1 MNMLTDSLP
10 ETVSVD
16 GRLYSIH
23 TDFRNWV
30 RFEILML
37 DRTVPMQRKII
48 EILKL
53 VYVDSL
59 PPTLRDALYAAVVFY
74 SRAEG
79 EKERVEEKKKGKQVY
94 SFAQD
99 DEYIYAAFL
108 AQYGI
113 DLQSVNLHWWQFKAM
128 FTGLNEEN
136 KIIKIME
143 YRSVNLAEIKDK
155 NQKAFYRKMKELY
168 KLPDLRT
175 EVEKE
180 RDMID
185 MISSVF

>member
-10 ETVSVD
+10 DAISVD
-16 GRLYSIH
+16 GRQYSIH

-37 DRTVPMQRKII
+37 DRTVSMQRKII

-59 PPTLRDALYAAVVFY
+59 PPTLQSSLHAAVSFY
-74 SRAEG
+74 IRQINEKTGAG
-79 EKERVEEKKKGKQVY
+79 EKKTGKQVY
-94 SFAQD
+94 SFAYD

-113 DLQSVNLHWWQFKAM
+113 DLQSANLHWWQFKAM
-128 FTGLNEEN
+128 FAGLSEEN

-143 YRSVNLAEIKDK
+143 YRSINLAKIKDK
-155 NQKAFYRKMKELY
+155 NQKTFYRKMKELY

-175 EVEKE
+175 EEEKE
-180 RDMID
+180 KDMVDIV
-185 MISSVF
+185 SSLF

>member
-1 MNMLTDSLP
+1 M
-10 ETVSVD
+10 
-16 GRLYSIH
+16 
-23 TDFRNWV
+23 
-30 RFEILML
+30 
-37 DRTVPMQRKII
+37 
-48 EILKL
+48 
-53 VYVDSL
+53 
-59 PPTLRDALYAAVVFY
+59 
-74 SRAEG
+74 
-79 EKERVEEKKKGKQVY
+79 
-94 SFAQD
+94 FA
-99 DEYIYAAFL
+99 
-108 AQYGI
+108 
-113 DLQSVNLHWWQFKAM
+113 
-128 FTGLNEEN
+128 GLSEEN

>member
-10 ETVSVD
+10 DTVAVD
-16 GRLYSIH
+16 GRQYRVH
-23 TDFRNWV
+23 TDFRNWIH
-30 RFEILML
+30 FELLML
-37 DRTVPMQRKII
+37 DRTIPIQRKIV

-53 VYVDSL
+53 VYAEEL
-59 PPTLRDALYAAVVFY
+59 PPTLGEAMDAAFLFYARPR
-74 SRAEG
+74 SEKTGAE
-79 EKERVEEKKKGKQVY
+79 ERKKGKQVY
-94 SFAQD
+94 SFAHD

-108 AQYGI
+108 AQYGV
-113 DLQSVNLHWWQFKAM
+113 DLQSSDLHWWQFKAM
-128 FTGLNEEN
+128 FAALSDEN

-175 EVEKE
+175 EEEKE
-180 RDMID
+180 KDMVDIV
-185 MISSVF
+185 SSLF

>member
-37 DRTVPMQRKII
+37 DHSVPMQKKII
-48 EILKL
+48 DILKL

-59 PPTLRDALYAAVVFY
+59 PPTLRDALYEAVVFY

-79 EKERVEEKKKGKQVY
+79 GKECAEEKKKGKQVY

-113 DLQSVNLHWWQFKAM
+113 DLQSADLHWWQFKAM
-128 FTGLNEEN
+128 FAGLSEEN

-143 YRSVNLAEIKDK
+143 YRSINLAEIKDK
-155 NQKAFYRKMKELY
+155 NQKVFYRKMKELY

-175 EVEKE
+175 EGEKE